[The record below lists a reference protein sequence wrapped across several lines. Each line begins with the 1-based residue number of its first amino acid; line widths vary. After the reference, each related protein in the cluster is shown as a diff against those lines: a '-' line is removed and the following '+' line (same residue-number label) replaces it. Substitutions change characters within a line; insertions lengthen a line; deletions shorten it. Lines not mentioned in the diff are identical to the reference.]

1 MVEEIIEK
9 VINYGKRFGNVE
21 LNYIRRKFT
30 SLVYRN
36 KKYHSSSQR
45 EYSTLSIRIVDGKK
59 FGTAVVHPENWKK
72 GIEMAVKNMKINS
85 KLKYTIGLPSKKI
98 GKVKAFSEKSLL
110 SIKEM
115 DEMIHTLLSEKYF
128 NIESEIETSFY
139 ERIYANEETMK
150 KSKNTEFSALVV
162 LKNKD
167 TQVEYGNADYKPF
180 NLEKIREIAEEKA
193 EKFANKQKFESKIVD
208 AVFTPEAGYQ
218 LIKKLLNA
226 FSGELILKKRSYL
239 VDKYRKKVFSNN
251 LTIKSVPNK
260 KMLSAYPFDSEGNPS
275 EEKYLVKNGKVT
287 DFLLDRYCANALK
300 MKKPM
305 HSNSLIDIP
314 STNHIGPY
322 EVESGKSK
330 VDGELIIDELM
341 GWHTIDAISGNASL
355 SIVNGLMNGK
365 SIKDGMIAFNIFDA
379 FKEVELGRKKEK
391 VYNLILPKMKFKVQ
405 FIG

>member
-1 MVEEIIEK
+1 MEEIIEK
-9 VINYGKRFGNVE
+9 AINYGKRFGNIE
-21 LNYIRRKFT
+21 LNYTRGKSL

-36 KKYHSSSQR
+36 KKYHSSSKK
-45 EYSTLSIRIVDGKK
+45 EYSKLSIRIVDGKK
-59 FGTAVVHPENWKK
+59 FGTATVHPENWKK

-85 KLKYTIGLPSKKI
+85 KLKYNVDLPSKKV
-98 GKVKAFSEKSLL
+98 GKVRAFSEKALL

-115 DEMIHTLLSEKYF
+115 DEMIHTLLSERYF
-128 NIESEIETSFY
+128 NIESEIETAFY
-139 ERIYANEETMK
+139 ERIYANEETIK
-150 KSKNTEFSALVV
+150 KNKNTEFSALVV

-167 TQVEYGNADYKPF
+167 TQVECGNADYKPF
-180 NLEKIREIAEEKA
+180 DLEKIKERAEEKA
-193 EKFANKQKFESKIVD
+193 EKFVNKQKFESKVVD
-208 AVFTPEAGYQ
+208 VVFTPEAGYE

-239 VDKYRKKVFSNN
+239 VDKYRKKVFSEN
-251 LTIKSVPNK
+251 LTIKSIPNRR
-260 KMLSAYPFDSEGNPS
+260 MLSAYPFDNEGNPS
-275 EEKYLVKNGKVT
+275 EEKYLVKNGKVMN
-287 DFLLDRYCANALK
+287 FLLDRYCANALK

-305 HSNSLIDIP
+305 HSSSLVDIP
-314 STNHIGPY
+314 STHHIGPY

-365 SIKDGMIAFNIFDA
+365 PIKDGMIAFNIFDA
-379 FKEVELGRKKEK
+379 FKKVELGRKKEK
-391 VYNLILPKMKFKVQ
+391 VYNLILPKIKFKAQ